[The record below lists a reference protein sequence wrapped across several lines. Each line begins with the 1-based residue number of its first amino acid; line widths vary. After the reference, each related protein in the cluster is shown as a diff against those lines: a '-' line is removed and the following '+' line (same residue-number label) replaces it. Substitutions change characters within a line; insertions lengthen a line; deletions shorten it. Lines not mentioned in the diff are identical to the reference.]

1 MNSDRK
7 LFENSFWFTSF
18 LPFSKLPFLLSN
30 CCDKLFFLFFCSCS
44 FFRFRFRLISFC
56 FLVFESSLKFFVCL
70 FTYFAGLVLLLSSSS
85 ASSFYNF
92 ICLFFLCVYWPFWI
106 DNLSICSFRFDL
118 LLWLYK
124 TNTSLTFS
132 FHFNFVNMANFRYC
146 FLLQVLSS
154 FSLSLSLYVFWIG
167 TFRVVFDFSLKKQLD
182 WIFFDLK
189 TKKNY
194 HYY

>member
-92 ICLFFLCVYWPFWI
+92 ICFFFFVCI
-106 DNLSICSFRFDL
+106 DHFESIIY
-118 LLWLYK
+118 LY
-124 TNTSLTFS
+124 
-132 FHFNFVNMANFRYC
+132 
-146 FLLQVLSS
+146 VLSV
-154 FSLSLSLYVFWIG
+154 LICY
-167 TFRVVFDFSLKKQLD
+167 FDCIKRIQASHFHSILIL
-182 WIFFDLK
+182 
-189 TKKNY
+189 
-194 HYY
+194 